1 MPHNDVIMAIVW
13 ATSSQPGQHDG
24 RSSRS
29 NVQCGCGAAVL
40 APGALHNGQDRR
52 GPKALLCF

>member
-13 ATSSQPGQHDG
+13 HRNGGGSGC
-24 RSSRS
+24 RSRGFSAWRFS
-29 NVQCGCGAAVL
+29 LFTMAKTA
-40 APGALHNGQDRR
+40 

>member
-13 ATSSQPGQHDG
+13 ATSSQPGQHD
-24 RSSRS
+24 
-29 NVQCGCGAAVL
+29 GCGAAVL